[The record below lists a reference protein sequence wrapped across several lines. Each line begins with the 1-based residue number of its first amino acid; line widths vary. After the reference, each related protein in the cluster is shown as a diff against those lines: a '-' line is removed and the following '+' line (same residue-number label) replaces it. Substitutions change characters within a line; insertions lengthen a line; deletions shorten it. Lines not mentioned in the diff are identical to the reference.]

1 MKRMLIVSL
10 LALLLLACAV
20 PEVTPK
26 TGGRPILSEEVTLVV
41 LDPTPSLSGAA
52 AVPFTAGSVRVG
64 WYDGVDADPVTV
76 LKSVRDLTE
85 ALRFER
91 PESDEAALDSYFE
104 SYDDAFFAEN
114 ELILVRVSAPSGSNR
129 YEISGIERDAGGVT
143 VTVTEHVPEVGT
155 SDMAAWL
162 LFAAVPAGTCTSVLA
177 LRVEQN

>member
-114 ELILVRVSAPSGSNR
+114 ELILVRVSAPSGSNAT
-129 YEISGIERDAGGVT
+129 ISLAFKVEENGE